1 MNEIIA
7 NVAAQIKPITLEEAI
22 KDFVSLSKVYFPPAF
37 QKVETKMKSESRIG
51 NKFIDYF
58 TFTERLNTRTRK
70 GMNFYEFAVDTEYH
84 KRSYIKN
91 LLVYQEHLKV
101 NELTKLY
108 RIYSLHCGSVA
119 LFKPLKAMEI
129 YQRFKP
135 NSVLDPTCGW
145 GGRMV
150 GAVVSKVPNYI
161 GIDLNQNLKEPYK
174 NMISTFEKLE
184 ANKETN
190 IDLYFCDAV
199 TFDYSKLNYDMIF
212 TSPPYFNIEL
222 YSHTNKKT
230 KQEWIDNFYKP
241 LFLKTFEH
249 LLVGGWMCINISKII
264 YESVFID
271 LFGKAD
277 EIIPMA
283 LHRRPKQSQT
293 EFIYCW
299 LKKYNI

>member
-1 MNEIIA
+1 
-7 NVAAQIKPITLEEAI
+7 
-22 KDFVSLSKVYFPPAF
+22 
-37 QKVETKMKSESRIG
+37 
-51 NKFIDYF
+51 
-58 TFTERLNTRTRK
+58 
-70 GMNFYEFAVDTEYH
+70 
-84 KRSYIKN
+84 
-91 LLVYQEHLKV
+91 
-101 NELTKLY
+101 
-108 RIYSLHCGSVA
+108 
-119 LFKPLKAMEI
+119 MEI

-150 GAVVSKVPNYI
+150 GAVVSKVPHYI

-174 NMISTFEKLE
+174 NMIS
-184 ANKETN
+184 NIPNIETV
-190 IDLYFCDAV
+190 IETYIGCDAV

-222 YSHTNKKT
+222 YPYTNKKT

-249 LLVGGWMCINISKII
+249 LLVGGWMCINISTLI
-264 YESVFID
+264 YKLIFID
-271 LFGKAD
+271 LFGEAD

-283 LHRRPKQSQT
+283 LKIRPKQSQT

-299 LKKYNI
+299 LKR